1 MQDGALARRCF
12 EKDQILS
19 NKEQEFESAGSA
31 FKGIKSPEIKPKKYE
46 IPLLSDAGLNKQLV
60 QNKKL
65 IKHPFYSLPEEQI
78 TIQHG
83 EYDTDIT
90 ALDIDEKHSLA
101 RLNFDPCWYE
111 SRRNR

>member
-1 MQDGALARRCF
+1 M
-12 EKDQILS
+12 
-19 NKEQEFESAGSA
+19 
-31 FKGIKSPEIKPKKYE
+31 IKSPEIKPQKYE

-101 RLNFDPCWYE
+101 RLNFDPCCYE